1 MTIAK
6 KIKTEQPLNKNRVN
20 TPSKQTVKSDKPK
33 NSSESITQPP
43 PQSDVPS
50 KASRAM
56 IIMEEQWENIQS
68 GKIKRKDIIQRF
80 ISEVG
85 LTPKG
90 ASTYFGNCK
99 KKLTPKQ
106 GKQ

>member
-1 MTIAK
+1 M
-6 KIKTEQPLNKNRVN
+6 
-20 TPSKQTVKSDKPK
+20 KPD
-33 NSSESITQPP
+33 T
-43 PQSDVPS
+43 PS

-56 IIMEEQWENIQS
+56 IIMEEQWKNIQS
-68 GKIKRKDIIQRF
+68 GKIKRKEIIQRF

-106 GKQ
+106 KN

>member
-6 KIKTEQPLNKNRVN
+6 KVRTEQPLNKKPVN
-20 TPSKQTVKSDKPK
+20 TPSKQTMKSDKTKKSPETVTK
-33 NSSESITQPP
+33 TVVKP
-43 PQSDVPS
+43 DTPS

-56 IIMEEQWENIQS
+56 IIMEEQWDNIQS

-106 GKQ
+106 KN

>member
-6 KIKTEQPLNKNRVN
+6 KVTTKQPLNKKTVN
-20 TPSKQTVKSDKPK
+20 TPSQQTVKSDKTKKSP
-33 NSSESITQPP
+33 ETITKPTLKP
-43 PQSDVPS
+43 DIPS

-56 IIMEEQWENIQS
+56 KIMEEQWDNIQS

-80 ISEVG
+80 ISEIG

-106 GKQ
+106 KN

>member
-1 MTIAK
+1 MK
-6 KIKTEQPLNKNRVN
+6 R
-20 TPSKQTVKSDKPK
+20 
-33 NSSESITQPP
+33 
-43 PQSDVPS
+43 
-50 KASRAM
+50 
-56 IIMEEQWENIQS
+56 MEEPWDNIQS

-99 KKLTPKQ
+99 KKLAPKQ
-106 GKQ
+106 INKHLRINSKSRWITE

>member
-6 KIKTEQPLNKNRVN
+6 KVKTEQPLNKKTVN
-20 TPSKQTVKSDKPK
+20 TPSKQISKSGDSNQSTETITKTVVKPD
-33 NSSESITQPP
+33 T
-43 PQSDVPS
+43 PS
-50 KASRAM
+50 KVSLAM
-56 IIMEEQWENIQS
+56 KIMEEQWENIQS

-80 ISEVG
+80 ITEVG

-106 GKQ
+106 KN

>member
-6 KIKTEQPLNKNRVN
+6 KVTKQQPLNKKPVN
-20 TPSKQTVKSDKPK
+20 TPPKQTVKSDETKKSPDTATKPTLK
-33 NSSESITQPP
+33 PNT
-43 PQSDVPS
+43 PS

-80 ISEVG
+80 INEVG

-106 GKQ
+106 KY

>member
-1 MTIAK
+1 MTITK
-6 KIKTEQPLNKNRVN
+6 KVTTKQPLNNKSENITKQTVN
-20 TPSKQTVKSDKPK
+20 SDETKKSPETIKKTELKPDTPSKV
-33 NSSESITQPP
+33 
-43 PQSDVPS
+43 
-50 KASRAM
+50 SRAM
-56 IIMEEQWENIQS
+56 KIMEEQWENIQS

-80 ISEVG
+80 ITEVG

-106 GKQ
+106 KN

>member
-6 KIKTEQPLNKNRVN
+6 KVKTEQPLDKKSEN
-20 TPSKQTVKSDKPK
+20 TTTKQISKSGDSNQSTEAIKKTVVKPD
-33 NSSESITQPP
+33 I
-43 PQSDVPS
+43 PS

-56 IIMEEQWENIQS
+56 IIMEEQWDDIQS

-106 GKQ
+106 KN

>member
-6 KIKTEQPLNKNRVN
+6 KVKTEQPLNKIPVN
-20 TPSKQTVKSDKPK
+20 TPSKQIPKSGETKKSTETIKKTVIKPD
-33 NSSESITQPP
+33 I
-43 PQSDVPS
+43 PS

-56 IIMEEQWENIQS
+56 KIMEEQWDNIQS

-106 GKQ
+106 KN

>member
-1 MTIAK
+1 
-6 KIKTEQPLNKNRVN
+6 
-20 TPSKQTVKSDKPK
+20 
-33 NSSESITQPP
+33 
-43 PQSDVPS
+43 
-50 KASRAM
+50 M

-68 GKIKRKDIIQRF
+68 GKIKRKDIIHRF
-80 ISEVG
+80 INEVG

-106 GKQ
+106 VD

>member
-6 KIKTEQPLNKNRVN
+6 KVTTK
-20 TPSKQTVKSDKPK
+20 
-33 NSSESITQPP
+33 QPP
-43 PQSDVPS
+43 NKKSENTTTKPTSKSGDSNQSTEATKKTVVKPDTPS

-68 GKIKRKDIIQRF
+68 GKVKRKDIIQRF

-90 ASTYFGNCK
+90 AVLILVIVRRN
-99 KKLTPKQ
+99 
-106 GKQ
+106 

>member
-6 KIKTEQPLNKNRVN
+6 KVKTEQPLNKKPVN
-20 TPSKQTVKSDKPK
+20 TPSKQISKSVDSNQSTKPTTKTVVKPD
-33 NSSESITQPP
+33 T
-43 PQSDVPS
+43 PS
-50 KASRAM
+50 KVSLAM
-56 IIMEEQWENIQS
+56 KIMEEQWENIQS

-80 ISEVG
+80 ITEVG

-106 GKQ
+106 KN

>member
-6 KIKTEQPLNKNRVN
+6 KVTTKQSLNKKSEK
-20 TPSKQTVKSDKPK
+20 TPSKPISKSGEPQKSTETIPTTKGKPD
-33 NSSESITQPP
+33 T
-43 PQSDVPS
+43 PS
-50 KASRAM
+50 KVSLAM
-56 IIMEEQWENIQS
+56 KIMEEQWDNIQS

-80 ISEVG
+80 ITEVG

-106 GKQ
+106 KN

>member
-1 MTIAK
+1 MTIANK
-6 KIKTEQPLNKNRVN
+6 VKTKQPLKKKPVN
-20 TPSKQTVKSDKPK
+20 TTSKQISQSDETKKSPETITTKVKSC
-33 NSSESITQPP
+33 TL
-43 PQSDVPS
+43 S

-56 IIMEEQWENIQS
+56 IIMEDQWDNLQS

-106 GKQ
+106 LKN

>member
-1 MTIAK
+1 MK
-6 KIKTEQPLNKNRVN
+6 
-20 TPSKQTVKSDKPK
+20 
-33 NSSESITQPP
+33 
-43 PQSDVPS
+43 
-50 KASRAM
+50 
-56 IIMEEQWENIQS
+56 IMEEQWENIQS

-106 GKQ
+106 KN